1 MPLIWIDIQNGFTLP
16 VHYIT
21 VNGENLVQ
29 YITVNGE
36 NLVQYITVNGE
47 NPAKK
52 EKAITQ

>member
-36 NLVQYITVNGE
+36 NPE
-47 NPAKK
+47 KK